1 MSNDNNDEKPKI
13 VFIPGC
19 FDNLDITQEELDSL
33 TAEIQQMVDSGEL
46 FERAIPLSQLIEE
59 AENDPEL
66 AAAIAPMLEDLSG
79 DTAPGRVLH

>member
-13 VFIPGC
+13 VFMPGC
-19 FDNLDITQEELDSL
+19 FDHLDITQEELDNL

-46 FERAIPLSQLIEE
+46 FEHAIPLSQLIEE

-66 AAAIAPMLEDLSG
+66 AAALAPLLEEPLG